1 MADNQITHLPEEPTR
16 QDFPETRD
24 KVVDTVEL
32 TAESDFY
39 GITIRFQDKT
49 ALTFSLEPCLIAFP
63 VYSDWEGGEETVLK
77 KYQPILSKVY
87 RA

>member
-1 MADNQITHLPEEPTR
+1 MADNKHNLSDLPTR

-24 KVVDTVEL
+24 KLVDIVEL
-32 TAESDFY
+32 TAETHYY

-49 ALTFSLEPCLIAFP
+49 ALTFSLEPCLAAYP
-63 VYSDWEGGEETVLK
+63 VFSDWQDGDENQLK
-77 KYQPILSKVY
+77 KYQPILSKIP